1 MTGNARGTLG
11 AAALGAAVGV
21 AAGLLL
27 VSGLVGAPVISDTP
41 VYQGYGERMA
51 AGQVPYRDFR
61 VEYPPGALP
70 VFLLPALVTS
80 AQDGYD
86 EVFAGLMIA
95 SLAALAALTAVSLR
109 LLGASGLR
117 VGAALATL
125 AGGLLLLGPF
135 ILTRFDLVPA
145 LVAAAA
151 VAMALAGH
159 ERLGAA
165 ALGAAVATKLYPA
178 VLLPLLVARSWRR
191 HGRAAGLRTLALTVG
206 VTVLVYL
213 PFAAISPRGVTR
225 SVWQQLGRPLQ
236 IESLGSATLLA
247 LHHAFAMP
255 LGWASSHGSQNL
267 TGTSPRPR
275 RAATTVAGVA
285 ALVWVWVA
293 YARGDA
299 GGERLVRFAA
309 AAVVAFVA
317 FGKVLSPQ
325 FLVWLLP
332 LVPLVAGRRG
342 AVASGLLVLACGL
355 TRLWFPGD
363 YWALVKQFDERASWL
378 VLGRDLAL
386 VALFALLVAPGR
398 SMQPELY
405 GHGTRTGSIAVARPV
420 AGSHVT
426 SAPSIRTPPSATSK
440 RTGMPVRIRWVASS
454 AFTPITESCGPVM
467 PASVIAAV
475 PPGST
480 RASEVWTCVCVPITA
495 VTRPSSQRESAT
507 FSLVASACTSTTT
520 TGVSARAS
528 STSSSTTSHMLRIG
542 SRNSDPSTLTTATGT
557 PAVQGTIASPRP
569 GAPVERF
576 AGRTTRSD
584 VPR

>member
-1 MTGNARGTLG
+1 MTGNTRGTLA

-80 AQDGYD
+80 AQDRYD

-109 LLGASGLR
+109 LLGASGFR
-117 VGAALATL
+117 IGAALATL
-125 AGGLLLLGPF
+125 AGCVLLLGPF
-135 ILTRFDLVPA
+135 TLTRFDFVPA

-151 VAMALAGH
+151 VAMALAGY

-165 ALGAAVATKLYPA
+165 ALGVAVATKLYPA
-178 VLLPLLVARSWRR
+178 VLLPLFVARSWRR
-191 HGRAAGLRTLALTVG
+191 HGRVAGLRTLALTAG

-213 PFAAISPRGVTR
+213 PFAAISPGGVTR
-225 SVWQQLGRPLQ
+225 SLWQQLGRPLQ

-255 LGWASSHGSQNL
+255 LGWASGHGSQNL
-267 TGTSPRPR
+267 TGTVAAAAS
-275 RAATTVAGVA
+275 AATTVAGVA

-293 YARGDA
+293 YARGEA
-299 GGERLVRFAA
+299 GGERLVRFA

-355 TRLWFPGD
+355 TRLWFPDD

-386 VALFALLVAPGR
+386 VGLFALLVAPAR
-398 SMQPELY
+398 S
-405 GHGTRTGSIAVARPV
+405 
-420 AGSHVT
+420 
-426 SAPSIRTPPSATSK
+426 
-440 RTGMPVRIRWVASS
+440 
-454 AFTPITESCGPVM
+454 ESP
-467 PASVIAAV
+467 
-475 PPGST
+475 
-480 RASEVWTCVCVPITA
+480 
-495 VTRPSSQRESAT
+495 
-507 FSLVASACTSTTT
+507 TSTAT
-520 TGVSARAS
+520 ARA
-528 STSSSTTSHMLRIG
+528 
-542 SRNSDPSTLTTATGT
+542 
-557 PAVQGTIASPRP
+557 PAR
-569 GAPVERF
+569 
-576 AGRTTRSD
+576 
-584 VPR
+584 